1 MQVDVVL
8 DMLPQL
14 EDLHVCQNKISDLR
28 YTDIYI
34 MIITTHIRAHFH
46 FLYNIIAVKM
56 KVIAIFLNCCNF

>member
-28 YTDIYI
+28 YTDIY
-34 MIITTHIRAHFH
+34 THFH
-46 FLYNIIAVKM
+46 HDNYNAY
-56 KVIAIFLNCCNF
+56 